1 MKKTPKKASPW
12 PIGNLFERM
21 NDVKIE
27 IKRVEELVGIAL
39 EERDRLRFK
48 LQNFARWG
56 FEDEET
62 IAEFNKGMAEYKEKY
77 GKVLDF
83 SKLRNDKLGCIA
95 WLNESYPARSLLEK
109 DEFKDLLKTEAD
121 KKLASEG
128 RYGDLCVKYQPECFF
143 WCFCEW
149 KY

>member
-12 PIGNLFERM
+12 PIGDLSERM

-39 EERDRLRFK
+39 DERDHLRYK

-62 IAEFNKGMAEYKEKY
+62 IAEFNKGMANYKEKY
-77 GKVLDF
+77 GEDLDF
-83 SKLRNDKLGCIA
+83 SELRNDKLGCIA
-95 WLNESYPARSLLEK
+95 WLNERYTDVNLLESGIHDHMIK
-109 DEFKDLLKTEAD
+109 SPAD
-121 KKLASEG
+121 RIL
-128 RYGDLCVKYQPECFF
+128 
-143 WCFCEW
+143 
-149 KY
+149 